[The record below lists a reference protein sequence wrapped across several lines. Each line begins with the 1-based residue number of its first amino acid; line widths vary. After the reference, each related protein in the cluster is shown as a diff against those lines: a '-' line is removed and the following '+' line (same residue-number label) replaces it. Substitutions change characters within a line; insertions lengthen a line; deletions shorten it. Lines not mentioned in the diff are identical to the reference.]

1 MVKTELAVCEIFYSI
16 QGESSFAGLPC
27 LFFRLAGCNLRCSY
41 CDSRYSFEEP
51 GRAMSIAA
59 LLAEAGKYPD
69 AIVEITGG
77 EPLMQAATV
86 SLLAALVAQGRT
98 VLLET
103 NGSLPVAA
111 VPDDVHIILD
121 VKCPG
126 SGNAVLCEENL
137 MEIAYRN
144 REHAFAEVKFVLSSW
159 EDYQFARDFLRTH
172 PLPTATP
179 VYFSPVSG
187 RLSLADL
194 AAWMLN
200 DGVAVRLWPQLHR
213 LIWPE
218 AERGK

>member
-1 MVKTELAVCEIFYSI
+1 MAKAELAVCEIFYSI

-51 GRAMSIAA
+51 GQTMAIAA
-59 LLAEAGKYPD
+59 LVAEAGKYPQ
-69 AIVEITGG
+69 AIVEVTGG

-86 SLLAALVAQGRT
+86 PFLVAFVARGRT

-111 VPDDVHIILD
+111 VPDGVHIILD

-126 SGNAVLCEENL
+126 SGNPVFCEDNL
-137 MEIAYRN
+137 AEIARRN
-144 REHAFAEVKFVLSSW
+144 RERAFAEVKFVLSSW
-159 EDYQFARDFLRTH
+159 QDYQFARDFLWRH
-172 PLPTATP
+172 PLPAVTP
-179 VYFSPVSG
+179 IYFSPVSD
-187 RLSLADL
+187 RLPLADL
-194 AAWMLN
+194 AAWMLQ
-200 DGVAVRLWPQLHR
+200 DGLSVRLWPQLHR

-218 AERGK
+218 AERGR